1 MAAALARKELAAI
14 KTEARVKLSSAC
26 FFLGSGIEV
35 FAYLAARESAQTLPF
50 TNNDAFL
57 AAWPDPAIAGEGA
70 P

>member
-1 MAAALARKELAAI
+1 VLF
-14 KTEARVKLSSAC
+14 SWQ
-26 FFLGSGIEV
+26 GGIEV